1 MAIKTI
7 EEQNRAE
14 QQIIEE
20 KEPVAFDTREYPVEV
35 LIDKYQENEF
45 IIPKYQRNFVWG
57 EDREKMSKFIESVIL
72 DLPIPYLFFADDN
85 ETGKLEIVD
94 GSQRIRTLELF
105 KIDGF
110 ELESLEKLDL
120 LNGFK
125 FSDLPASRQRR
136 FLRKTLRSIELT
148 EKASSDVRR
157 DLFERINTKPYDLL
171 PMELRKGLYDGEFY
185 NFIEECSNNELFIKL
200 CPISDKRKNRGEA
213 QELVLRYFAYS
224 DNYQNFVHSVEDFMD
239 EYMESKHKDG
249 FDVSTMAQQ
258 FNNMLNFVEQNFPY
272 GFRKS
277 ENSNTIARTRFEAI
291 AVGVTLALRERNDL
305 IINTISEWLSS
316 NDFKEQTT
324 SGSANNRA
332 KVLGR
337 IEYVKNKLLGL

>member
-1 MAIKTI
+1 MAKSI
-7 EEQNRAE
+7 EEQNLAE

-35 LIDKYQENEF
+35 LIDKYQSSEF
-45 IIPKYQRNFVWG
+45 IIPKYQRNFVWE
-57 EDREKMSKFIESVIL
+57 EDKEKMSKFIESIIL
-72 DLPIPYLFFADDN
+72 DLPIPYLFFADEK

-94 GSQRIRTLELF
+94 GSQRIRTLNSF
-105 KIDGF
+105 KNNEF
-110 ELESLEKLDL
+110 ELEGLEKLDL

-125 FSDLPASRQRR
+125 FSDLSESRQRR

-157 DLFERINTKPYDLL
+157 DLFERISTKPYDLL

-185 NFIEECSNNELFIKL
+185 NFIEECSQNELFVRL
-200 CPISDKRKNRGEA
+200 CPISEKRKNRGEA
-213 QELVLRYFAYS
+213 QELILRYFAYA

-239 EYMESKHKDG
+239 DYMKDKHDNG
-249 FDVSTMAQQ
+249 FDRQIMKTQ
-258 FNNMLNFVEQNFPY
+258 FENMLNFVEQNFPY

-277 ENSNTIARTRFEAI
+277 ENSNSIARTRFEAI
-291 AVGVTLALRERNDL
+291 SIGITLALQERNDL
-305 IINTISEWLSS
+305 TTNSIPEWLNSD
-316 NDFKEQTT
+316 DFKEQTT

-332 KVLGR
+332 KVIGR
-337 IEYVKNKLLGL
+337 IEFVKNKLLGS